1 MQPLLITS
9 TSNPKFR
16 YLQSLRNAKV
26 RKQDLCS
33 AVEGHKEIEMLL
45 EAGWEVTMLF
55 YVAKFADHALIDRVV
70 KQYQKAEFIELDEN
84 LFSKVSYRDSTGGM
98 IAVVKTQSI
107 QLKDLKPVKAPLFLI
122 VDGVEKPGNLGAIL
136 RTADAA
142 NIDAVLCCNLP
153 GDVYNPNVIRAS
165 LGTIF
170 TVPLVVA
177 KEDEIMQWLKEN
189 SVKVFCSNLHQ
200 ATDYFEQNYTS
211 ASAIVVG
218 TEATGVSQSWIDFA
232 DVNVKVPMLGKI
244 DSMNVSVA
252 AAIMLYEARR
262 QRMKK

>member
-45 EAGWEVTMLF
+45 EAKWEITMLF
-55 YVAKFADHALIDRVV
+55 YVSKLSDQTLVNKVMKQFPNADVV
-70 KQYQKAEFIELDEN
+70 ELDEN
-84 LFSKVSYRDSTGGM
+84 LFSKVTYRESTGGM
-98 IAVVKTQSI
+98 IAVVKTQSL
-107 QLKDLKPVKAPLFLI
+107 QLEDLKPMDAPLLLI

-177 KEDEIMQWLKEN
+177 KENEIMQWLKKN

-200 ATDYFEQNYTS
+200 ATDYFEQDYKG

-218 TEATGVSQSWIDFA
+218 TEATGVSSSWIDFA

-262 QRMKK
+262 QRMKS